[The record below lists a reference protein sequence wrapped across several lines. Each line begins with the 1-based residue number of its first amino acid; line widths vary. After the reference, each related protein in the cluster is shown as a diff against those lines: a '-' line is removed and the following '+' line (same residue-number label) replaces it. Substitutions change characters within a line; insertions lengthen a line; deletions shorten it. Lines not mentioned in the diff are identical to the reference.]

1 MTRMT
6 TTAARRTHRR
16 QRAALCA
23 ACLACALG
31 AVLGVS
37 RARAEQGAGDAD
49 GASAHSADTAHSAD
63 AILRDAAS
71 ALEAGA
77 YQRAADLARGI
88 VASADV
94 PASDRAEAWRLY
106 GLASFFLEQHAD
118 AEQAFL
124 AYLKLDI
131 DGRLDPA
138 VVPPEAIVF
147 FEDVRAR
154 HAAELRK
161 YRPGPERRR
170 YRALNLLPPAGQFQ
184 NGHHTKG
191 WVLSGVAG
199 LALATNVGTYLV
211 LRSWCD
217 EDTGVCKSGGESR
230 AGPAR
235 SLRTVNTTSG
245 VLFLGAML
253 YGVYDGFRNY
263 RPNRPRLPRASLQ
276 VVPGPDGGMV
286 SVQLTF

>member
-1 MTRMT
+1 MKQG
-6 TTAARRTHRR
+6 AAIW
-16 QRAALCA
+16 L

-31 AVLGVS
+31 AAVGVP
-37 RARAEQGAGDAD
+37 ARAQAEQPRDRATA
-49 GASAHSADTAHSAD
+49 AHTAA
-63 AILRDAAS
+63 AILRDAAA
-71 ALEAGA
+71 ALDAGA
-77 YQRAADLARGI
+77 YQRAADLARGV
-88 VASADV
+88 VANADV
-94 PASDRAEAWRLY
+94 PATDRAEAWRLY
-106 GLASFFLEQHAD
+106 GLASFFLEQHAE

-138 VVPPEAIVF
+138 LVPPEAIVF

-170 YRALNLLPPAGQFQ
+170 YGALNLLPPAGQFQ

-191 WVLSGVAG
+191 WVLAGVGG

-217 EDTGVCKSGGESR
+217 EDTGVCKSGDESR
-230 AGPAR
+230 TGPAR
-235 SLRTVNTTSG
+235 SLRTINTTSG
-245 VLFLGAML
+245 VLFLGAVV
-253 YGVYDGFRNY
+253 YGVYDGFRNF
-263 RPNRPRLPRASLQ
+263 RPNRPRPPRASLQ
-276 VVPGPDGGMV
+276 VVPGPHGGMV
-286 SVQLTF
+286 SVHVAF

>member
-6 TTAARRTHRR
+6 TTATRTARTT
-16 QRAALCA
+16 QRAATRL

-31 AVLGVS
+31 AVLGVPG
-37 RARAEQGAGDAD
+37 ARAEQGAGDGTA
-49 GASAHSADTAHSAD
+49 AHSAD
-63 AILRDAAS
+63 AILRDAAA

-88 VASADV
+88 VAAADV
-94 PASDRAEAWRLY
+94 PDTDRAEAWRLY

-170 YRALNLLPPAGQFQ
+170 YAALNLLPPAGQFQ
-184 NGHHTKG
+184 NGHHAKG
-191 WVLSGVAG
+191 WVLTGVGG

-211 LRSWCD
+211 LQSWCD
-217 EDTGVCKSGGESR
+217 EKTGVCRSGGESR

-235 SLRTVNTTSG
+235 TLRTINTASG
-245 VLFLGAML
+245 LVFLGAIV
-253 YGVYDGFRNY
+253 YGVYDGYRNF
-263 RPNRPRLPRASLQ
+263 RPNRPRPPRTSLQ

-286 SVQLTF
+286 SVQVDF

>member
-1 MTRMT
+1 MT
-6 TTAARRTHRR
+6 
-16 QRAALCA
+16 QRAAIRLACL

-31 AVLGVS
+31 AVLGVPG
-37 RARAEQGAGDAD
+37 ARAEQSAGDRAAAAHTA
-49 GASAHSADTAHSAD
+49 AS
-63 AILRDAAS
+63 ILRDAAA

-88 VASADV
+88 VASPDV
-94 PASDRAEAWRLY
+94 PATDRAEAWRLY

-138 VVPPEAIVF
+138 LVPPEAIVF

-170 YRALNLLPPAGQFQ
+170 YSALNLLPPAGQFQ
-184 NGHHTKG
+184 NGHRTKG
-191 WVLSGVAG
+191 WVLAGVGG
-199 LALATNVGTYLV
+199 LALATNVGTYMM

-217 EDTGVCKSGGESR
+217 EDTGVCKSGDESR

-235 SLRTVNTTSG
+235 SLRTVNTYSG
-245 VLFLGAML
+245 VLFLGAIV
-253 YGVYDGFRNY
+253 YGVYDGYRYF
-263 RPNRPRLPRASLQ
+263 RPNRARPPRASLQ
-276 VVPGPDGGMV
+276 VVPGPSGGVV
-286 SVQLTF
+286 SVHVTF

>member
-1 MTRMT
+1 MTKTKMT
-6 TTAARRTHRR
+6 
-16 QRAALCA
+16 QRAAVRL

-31 AVLGVS
+31 AVLDVPE
-37 RARAEQGAGDAD
+37 ARAEQSAGDRDRA
-49 GASAHSADTAHSAD
+49 ATAHTAAS
-63 AILRDAAS
+63 ILRDAAAS
-71 ALEAGA
+71 LEAGA

-88 VASADV
+88 VANPDV
-94 PASDRAEAWRLY
+94 PATDRAEAWRLY
-106 GLASFFLEQHAD
+106 GLASFFLEQHAE

-138 VVPPEAIVF
+138 LVPPEAIVF

-170 YRALNLLPPAGQFQ
+170 YSALNLLPPAGQFQ
-184 NGHHTKG
+184 NGHRAKG
-191 WVLSGVAG
+191 WVLAGVGG
-199 LALATNVGTYLV
+199 LALATNVGTYMM

-217 EDTGVCKSGGESR
+217 ENTGVCKSGDESR

-235 SLRTVNTTSG
+235 SLRTINTYSG
-245 VLFLGAML
+245 VLFLGAMV
-253 YGVYDGFRNY
+253 YGVYDGYRNF
-263 RPNRPRLPRASLQ
+263 RPNRPRPPRASLQ

-286 SVQLTF
+286 SVHVTF

>member
-1 MTRMT
+1 MTQMT
-6 TTAARRTHRR
+6 QATR
-16 QRAALCA
+16 RAAICV

-31 AVLGVS
+31 AALSLAAPV
-37 RARAEQGAGDAD
+37 RAEQRAGDRDRA
-49 GASAHSADTAHSAD
+49 AAAHTAA

-71 ALEAGA
+71 ALDAGA

-88 VASADV
+88 VANPDV
-94 PASDRAEAWRLY
+94 PATDRAEAWRLY
-106 GLASFFLEQHAD
+106 GLASFFLEQPAD

-138 VVPPEAIVF
+138 LVPPEAIVF

-184 NGHHTKG
+184 NGHRAKG
-191 WVLSGVAG
+191 WVLASVGG

-217 EDTGVCKSGGESR
+217 EGTGVCKSGDESR

-235 SLRTVNTTSG
+235 SLRTVNTTAG
-245 VLFLGAML
+245 VLFLGAMV
-253 YGVYDGFRNY
+253 YGVYDGFRHY
-263 RPNRPRLPRASLQ
+263 RPNPARPPRASLQ
-276 VVPGPDGGMV
+276 VVPGPHGGVV
-286 SVQLTF
+286 SVHVSF